1 MSRKGA
7 RVSGLVVRAALLLA
21 IALPLAGCAS
31 GSRGPRGPVRSPTG
45 KIYELGTPPIRS
57 RRSQTAALLLR
68 QGVLDRALEIAEE
81 GIAADSANPIH
92 YFVAGLVQVRL
103 GLYEDAHENF
113 TIAQRIYPAYELV
126 IEPER
131 EAAWIDLYNAGT
143 EAYDDG
149 EIERAIA
156 VWEQATL
163 IYDLAPE
170 APRNLT
176 SLYLRESMYE
186 DAIRVSEL
194 ALAGLAKEPATRIL
208 DSLAV
213 KARQEAVVATDATL
227 AQMLLFTSRYKEA
240 EVVLRR
246 QLARGSTGVQVQS
259 DLASA
264 LTGQGRADEAA
275 EIYSRL
281 LAGEKVESTQL
292 FELGVALFRVR
303 DYQRASEAFARLTE
317 LRPNSRDVWFNYAN
331 TLFGAGDWGR
341 LTEAAS
347 RLLEVDPL
355 GEKSGLI
362 VARALLE
369 MGDRE
374 GALAGVERV
383 EAVPIYVENLQMRRL
398 DSATRIQGRAIG
410 NGAVTGFPLTLL
422 FTFYSDDRELGSS
435 LVTVFA
441 PPDGEST
448 TFEVQYADRATAY
461 RYELLR

>member
-1 MSRKGA
+1 MSRKGE
-7 RVSGLVVRAALLLA
+7 RVSGLAVRAALLLA

-31 GSRGPRGPVRSPTG
+31 GSRGPVRSPTG
-45 KIYELGTPPIRS
+45 KIYEPGTPPIRS
-57 RRSQTAALLLR
+57 RRSQTAALLLS

-92 YFVAGLVQVRL
+92 YFVAGLAQVRL
-103 GLYEDAHENF
+103 GLYEDAHENL

-170 APRNLT
+170 TPRNLT

-194 ALAGLAKEPATRIL
+194 ALVGLAKEPATRIL

-227 AQMLLFTSRYKEA
+227 AQLLLITSRYKEA

-281 LAGEKVESTQL
+281 LAEEKVESTQL
-292 FELGVALFRVR
+292 FELGVALFRAR
-303 DYQRASEAFARLTE
+303 DYRRASEAFARLTE

-347 RLLEVDPL
+347 RLLELDPL
-355 GEKSGLI
+355 GGKSGLI

-369 MGDRE
+369 TGDRE

-448 TFEVQYADRATAY
+448 TFQVQYADRATAY